1 MAFAVTDMITRN
13 KRLTNFNILSHLVCL
28 FVRFQYRLLLKSKSH
43 QGKMKNSV
51 KIIAYTILVGLFI
64 SSCNENTVSQDP
76 DLFSVYTVVTG
87 QVFDLQTEEPL
98 EGSRVFANEKG
109 FDCKSNLLAQPI
121 KFDSTTA
128 NQNGEFTLKITF
140 LNTEK
145 PVCLDV
151 FAVDSKDTL
160 DRESNKIEFKTAL
173 RKQPPYDTTRVQ
185 LFIIP

>member
-1 MAFAVTDMITRN
+1 
-13 KRLTNFNILSHLVCL
+13 
-28 FVRFQYRLLLKSKSH
+28 
-43 QGKMKNSV
+43 MKTSI
-51 KIIAYTILVGLFI
+51 KFIAYSLLIGLFI

-87 QVFDLQTEEPL
+87 KVFDQQAGEPA
-98 EGSRVFANEKG
+98 EGAKIYVTEKG

-145 PVCLDV
+145 PVCIDV
-151 FAVDSKDTL
+151 FAVGTKGTPALKS
-160 DRESNKIEFKTAL
+160 DRIEFKTAL
-173 RKQPPYDTTRVQ
+173 RKQAPFDTTKVQ
-185 LFIIP
+185 LLIKP